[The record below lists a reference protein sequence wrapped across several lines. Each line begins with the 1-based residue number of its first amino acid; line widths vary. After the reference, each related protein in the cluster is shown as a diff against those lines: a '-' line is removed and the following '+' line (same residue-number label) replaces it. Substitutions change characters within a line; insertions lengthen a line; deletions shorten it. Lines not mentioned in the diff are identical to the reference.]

1 LLTRDNLEKRHHLDD
16 NKCLFCDEK
25 ESVDHLFFRCV
36 VAGQASSVVLEII
49 GFSIV
54 NNFESMAR
62 CWLCNKKYGI
72 VNVISSAVRSGI

>member
-1 LLTRDNLEKRHHLDD
+1 
-16 NKCLFCDEK
+16 
-25 ESVDHLFFRCV
+25 

-72 VNVISSAVRSGI
+72 VNVISSAVRWGIWKLRNSMCFQEVAWKNMKQL